1 MNFRLILN
9 IMGYTL
15 WVEAGCLLLPLL
27 VSAGYGEAC
36 WEPFLWT
43 LGLCSLCGLILTRI
57 PARKNR
63 LQGRDGYT
71 VVAMAW
77 IVLCLFGAV
86 PYVLSGAVPH
96 YADALFETASGLTTT
111 GATILTDVEA
121 MPRGILFWRA
131 LTQWMG
137 GMGVLVLFL
146 ALMPRTGAGA
156 VHLMR
161 AESPGPIKS
170 KLLPHVSDT
179 AKVLYGIYIGLTAA
193 EIVALCLA
201 GMDFYE
207 AVLHSFSTIST
218 GGFSTRNASIAAF
231 GSPAITWIVAIFMFL
246 SGINFSLIFISLRGH
261 IRAALHSEEL
271 RLYTLLTLGSIGLIA
286 ASLMVQQ
293 SVPLG
298 RALKDSVFNA
308 VSTVTTTGFAT
319 ADFAQ
324 WPVFGQML
332 LVILMF
338 TGACAGSTSGGIK
351 VSRILLL
358 GKLLPQLSPSTFN
371 TIINVLF
378 LVLGFVMLNRGFG
391 ARTVY
396 CSILSAGLIQ
406 LFEWAFPMDRP
417 LTDQLMLELFFAVI
431 LPALGSA
438 ILFNIDASSGG
449 TDIAA
454 MILKKY
460 TGLDVGR
467 ALLLS
472 DVVIAAAALFVFD
485 ITAGLCSLLGLALK
499 SVLVD
504 SAIESFNRRK
514 AFFVISYD
522 PEHVCDYIT
531 HTLGRGATVWQAQGA
546 YTHAEH
552 HVVLTVLTRGQAV
565 LLRRYLK
572 KIDPHAF
579 LIVANSSEIFG
590 KGFLQP

>member
-358 GKLLPQLSPSTFN
+358 GKLLHREIKKILHPKHISVITVDGQLVEDRVISSAAAYMVAYMILLLGGATLLAWDNLGFTESFTAVLTCLGNVGPGLGRLGPAGNFSPFSGFSKVVMSLLMLLGRLELMPHSGDALPTDVAGAVIALPENLRIFQAPTLASKKQPAGNTGRLFSVKRRLIRSYLERRALRIRGAMVTASTPPMAAVTSWGQEKLAEIAATCFSASPSVGSTSF
-371 TIINVLF
+371 TISSHRARN
-378 LVLGFVMLNRGFG
+378 LVTAPTAT
-391 ARTVY
+391 AR
-396 CSILSAGLIQ
+396 
-406 LFEWAFPMDRP
+406 
-417 LTDQLMLELFFAVI
+417 
-431 LPALGSA
+431 
-438 ILFNIDASSGG
+438 
-449 TDIAA
+449 
-454 MILKKY
+454 
-460 TGLDVGR
+460 
-467 ALLLS
+467 
-472 DVVIAAAALFVFD
+472 
-485 ITAGLCSLLGLALK
+485 
-499 SVLVD
+499 
-504 SAIESFNRRK
+504 
-514 AFFVISYD
+514 
-522 PEHVCDYIT
+522 
-531 HTLGRGATVWQAQGA
+531 
-546 YTHAEH
+546 
-552 HVVLTVLTRGQAV
+552 
-565 LLRRYLK
+565 
-572 KIDPHAF
+572 
-579 LIVANSSEIFG
+579 
-590 KGFLQP
+590 

>member
-27 VSAGYGEAC
+27 VSVGYGEAC

-43 LGLCSLCGLILTRI
+43 LGLCSLCGLILTHI

-77 IVLCLFGAV
+77 VVLCLFGAV

-146 ALMPRTGAGA
+146 ALMPWTGAGA

-170 KLLPHVSDT
+170 KLLPHVNDT

-358 GKLLPQLSPSTFN
+358 GKLLHREIKKILHPKHISVITVDGQLVETGWSLGGAYMVAYMILFAGWGHPSGLGQPGLYRSFTAVLTCLGNVGPGLVVWARRNFSPFSGFSKVVMSLLIFAGAAGVMPILVMLSPRMWQDGN
-371 TIINVLF
+371 
-378 LVLGFVMLNRGFG
+378 
-391 ARTVY
+391 A
-396 CSILSAGLIQ
+396 
-406 LFEWAFPMDRP
+406 
-417 LTDQLMLELFFAVI
+417 
-431 LPALGSA
+431 
-438 ILFNIDASSGG
+438 
-449 TDIAA
+449 
-454 MILKKY
+454 
-460 TGLDVGR
+460 
-467 ALLLS
+467 
-472 DVVIAAAALFVFD
+472 
-485 ITAGLCSLLGLALK
+485 TA
-499 SVLVD
+499 
-504 SAIESFNRRK
+504 
-514 AFFVISYD
+514 
-522 PEHVCDYIT
+522 
-531 HTLGRGATVWQAQGA
+531 
-546 YTHAEH
+546 
-552 HVVLTVLTRGQAV
+552 
-565 LLRRYLK
+565 
-572 KIDPHAF
+572 
-579 LIVANSSEIFG
+579 EI
-590 KGFLQP
+590 

>member
-63 LQGRDGYT
+63 LQGRDGYA

-324 WPVFGQML
+324 WPVFGRRLRRVYLRRHQGLPHPAAGKAATPGDQKDPAPQAYLRHHRGRTAGGGPGGL
-332 LVILMF
+332 LGGGLHGGVYDPAAGWGHPSGLGQPGLYGVLYRRADVSRQRG
-338 TGACAGSTSGGIK
+338 TGAGPSGPGGEFQPLLRVQQGGHVAADAAGAAGADAHSGDALPTDVAGAVIALPENL
-351 VSRILLL
+351 RIF
-358 GKLLPQLSPSTFN
+358 Q
-371 TIINVLF
+371 
-378 LVLGFVMLNRGFG
+378 
-391 ARTVY
+391 A
-396 CSILSAGLIQ
+396 SILASKNSLPVTPAGC
-406 LFEWAFPMDRP
+406 FP
-417 LTDQLMLELFFAVI
+417 
-431 LPALGSA
+431 
-438 ILFNIDASSGG
+438 
-449 TDIAA
+449 
-454 MILKKY
+454 LKD
-460 TGLDVGR
+460 G
-467 ALLLS
+467 
-472 DVVIAAAALFVFD
+472 
-485 ITAGLCSLLGLALK
+485 
-499 SVLVD
+499 
-504 SAIESFNRRK
+504 
-514 AFFVISYD
+514 
-522 PEHVCDYIT
+522 
-531 HTLGRGATVWQAQGA
+531 
-546 YTHAEH
+546 
-552 HVVLTVLTRGQAV
+552 
-565 LLRRYLK
+565 
-572 KIDPHAF
+572 
-579 LIVANSSEIFG
+579 
-590 KGFLQP
+590 